1 MTNENHII
9 NDLISLY
16 VIVDDDVYEH
26 GYEYSICLLEIDNN
40 ESIISIVSTTL
51 IDINDS
57 FLSCKSNRQCNS
69 TISIFIHV
77 IIYYYNNDIES
88 SIIWISSSSTSLSM
102 IAYHNQ
108 YYY

>member
-1 MTNENHII
+1 MIIMMMMIVMTDANHVIY
-9 NDLISLY
+9 DLISLY

-57 FLSCKSNRQCNS
+57 LFSFISNRQCNS

-88 SIIWISSSSTSLSM
+88 SII
-102 IAYHNQ
+102 
-108 YYY
+108 

>member
-1 MTNENHII
+1 MDTMGNDVDDDDNYNDDDYDDDSE
-9 NDLISLY
+9 DLISLY

-57 FLSCKSNRQCNS
+57 MSVRSNRQCNS

-88 SIIWISSSSTSLSM
+88 SNI
-102 IAYHNQ
+102 
-108 YYY
+108 

>member
-9 NDLISLY
+9 YDLISLY
-16 VIVDDDVYEH
+16 KIVDDDVYEH

-57 FLSCKSNRQCNS
+57 MSVRSNRQCNS

-88 SIIWISSSSTSLSM
+88 SII
-102 IAYHNQ
+102 
-108 YYY
+108 